1 MERELGDVLITGE
14 QIQQRIAELG
24 EQISREHEG
33 HSVVLVGVLRGAFM
47 FLADLVRHIRVPTS
61 VDFMAISSYGSDT
74 KSTGVVRI
82 TKDLDD
88 SIESQYVVVVEDIVD
103 TGLTLSYLLEN
114 LRSRNAA
121 SVRVCSLLDK
131 PARRRVELQPDYVGF
146 TIPDRFV
153 VGYGLDFAQRHREL
167 PSIYTLKEEGPTNR

>member
-1 MERELGDVLITGE
+1 MERELGEVLITGE

-33 HSVVLVGVLRGAFM
+33 HPVVLVGVLRGAFM
-47 FLADLVRHIRVPTS
+47 FLADLARHIRIPTS

-74 KSTGVVRI
+74 KTTGVVRI

-131 PARRRVELQPDYVGF
+131 PARRKVELQPDYVGF

-153 VGYGLDFAQRHREL
+153 VGYGLDFAQRYREL
-167 PSIYTLKEEGPTNR
+167 PSIYTLKEEGSTDR